1 MLLRNKHYLPLTILV
16 LLLTGISQPGLAQLS
31 PEILLGARGVM
42 SFNLDFLADKTKSAV
57 NDFSD
62 SSLLIGFRQK
72 LYSQFR
78 AKMVLGFQFPDAD
91 SDLGQIYFH
100 QVFLQV
106 ENQSNILKIGRS
118 RVKSA
123 LIEFPTL
130 RDDDALRFTDVLNPF
145 SAGEN
150 TEESQFGNVLEL
162 THIFG
167 QRLWLRIHG
176 EHFTETPVPPEM
188 SETDFSLNSIGV
200 SFEYRVPEAQRWNR
214 QVLHQIGISFNN
226 FITDREGYSS
236 WTDRALKN
244 VIFSTVWNVH
254 PDPVHFVDLRH
265 QTIYNDGFDEVKS
278 VSTYPEMTRARAL
291 STFTSLRY
299 LYRRLERPTLQLT
312 SAIGYKTFPDLLNRT
327 RQLQVLAN
335 VFYRLGENFDVGLQF
350 QQEWSDGDLTKIL
363 GQKESRIQFS
373 IIYSVDQSWNNQF
386 DERDSLLNLE
396 HGYIR

>member
-1 MLLRNKHYLPLTILV
+1 MLSRNKHYLRLMILV
-16 LLLTGISQPGLAQLS
+16 LFLTGVSQPGLAQLS

-200 SFEYRVPEAQRWNR
+200 SFEYRIPEAQRWNR

-236 WTDRALKN
+236 WADRALKN

-254 PDPVHFVDLRH
+254 PDPVHFIDLRH
-265 QTIYNDGFDEVKS
+265 QTIYNFGFNDVKKFR
-278 VSTYPEMTRARAL
+278 TYPEMTRAQAV
-291 STFTSLRY
+291 SIFTSLRY
-299 LYRRLERPTLQLT
+299 LYRKLERPTLQLS

-373 IIYSVDQSWNNQF
+373 LIYSVDQSWNNQF